1 MMIQQQVTAFVRAN
15 DLQFFLDGVTLV
27 AAARRARTAGIPGTL
42 KSLNLLLKTARID
55 ECVYWGKRL
64 KPRMRQ
70 SNQPDA
76 YWEKL
81 REAARRYEPVLKD
94 LFPKHA
100 EQVLRLAVPTNI
112 TLMRGLTKQHRVWK
126 ESQR

>member
-1 MMIQQQVTAFVRAN
+1 MTIQQQVAAFVRAN
-15 DLQFFLDGVTLV
+15 DLQFFLDGVTL
-27 AAARRARTAGIPGTL
+27 ANAARRARTAGIPGTL
-42 KSLNLLLKTARID
+42 KSLKTARID